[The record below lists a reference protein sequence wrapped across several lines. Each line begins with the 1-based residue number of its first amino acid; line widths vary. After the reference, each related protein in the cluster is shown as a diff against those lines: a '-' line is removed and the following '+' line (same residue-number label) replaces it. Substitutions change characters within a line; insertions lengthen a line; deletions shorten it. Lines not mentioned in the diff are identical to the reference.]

1 MGRIL
6 LLSTDEALQRQVR
19 DALAAGGDD
28 LSCQPAEAWDEETR
42 ERLAPDLILL
52 DRRARAGDRVL
63 ADLPLQPGELPV
75 ILLGEYP
82 EEEAWVADL
91 GRGASDAL
99 GLPLGPA
106 VLAAKV
112 RVWLAV
118 AERCGQ
124 LKVEAVVDELTG
136 VFNRRYLERQ
146 WSARMAEAERYRQP
160 ISFLLFDLDHFKE
173 VNDTLGHPFGDH
185 VLHEVAGLMQRQVR
199 KEDVLARYGGEE
211 FAVILPH
218 TEPEGMAALAERIRQ
233 AVAKAQFEQGG
244 KVRQVTVS
252 AGGSAF
258 PTDGV
263 STPAD
268 LVRCADERLYAAKES
283 GRNQVICR

>member
-6 LLSTDEALQRQVR
+6 LLSADDVLQRLVR

-28 LSCQPAEAWDEETR
+28 LSCRPAEAWDEEAGDGS
-42 ERLAPDLILL
+42 APDLILL
-52 DRRARAGDRVL
+52 DRRGPESDRVL
-63 ADLPLQPGELPV
+63 AGLPLQPGELPV
-75 ILLGEYP
+75 ILLGDYP
-82 EEEAWVADL
+82 DEGAWVTDL

-99 GLPLGPA
+99 RLPLVPA
-106 VLAAKV
+106 ALAAKV

-136 VFNRRYLERQ
+136 VFNRRYLEGQ
-146 WSARMAEAERYRQP
+146 WTARIAEAERYRQP
-160 ISFLLFDLDHFKE
+160 VSFLIFDLDHFKE
-173 VNDTLGHPFGDH
+173 VNDTLGHPFGDY

-218 TEPEGMAALAERIRQ
+218 TEPEGMTALAERIRQ
-233 AVAKAQFEQGG
+233 AVAKARFEQGE
-244 KVRQVTVS
+244 KVRQVTAS
-252 AGGSAF
+252 AGGAAF

-263 STPAD
+263 STPLD
-268 LVRCADERLYAAKES
+268 LVRCADERLYAAKQA